1 MNENPRILVA
11 DDEDRIRILLE
22 ANLEAA
28 GYQVVLA
35 SDGTEALALLEEQA
49 FDAVITDMNMP
60 GARGIDVID
69 RTRAK
74 YGKSVPVIVIT
85 AYGSVQNAVEAMQ
98 QGAADYL
105 EKPFDM
111 EDLRACVAKW
121 LENPNGEPR
130 LPPT

>member
-1 MNENPRILVA
+1 LT
-11 DDEDRIRILLE
+11 LLD
-22 ANLEAA
+22 
-28 GYQVVLA
+28 Q
-35 SDGTEALALLEEQA
+35 QP

-74 YGKSVPVIVIT
+74 YGRGVPVIVIT

-111 EDLRACVAKW
+111 EDLRTCLAKW
-121 LENPNGEPR
+121 LENPHGNPR
-130 LPPT
+130 IPPT